1 MRNTLIL
8 TALIALFGSAQAA
21 EDCAKW
27 KEKLV
32 DAFPGS
38 SAPRGLTIGVKVNK
52 DGQAELNIPRTNFS
66 DVWLRVTS
74 ESCGIDVA
82 YVKRCRVN
90 YNASKWTASCQLPEL
105 AADVAA
111 LPAAGWKLS
120 SENNR
125 LDFKA
130 EM

>member
-105 AADVAA
+105 AADVAT
-111 LPAAGWKLS
+111 LSAAGWKLS